1 MIKKKKSTI
10 RERRLLNCTS
20 IKIVNIC
27 SLREWKVKQQTEKR
41 YLQFYKE
48 LRTRIYNELQINKK
62 MAVTKQMVGHS
73 RVDNSKLQ
81 LEHITHIPCK

>member
-1 MIKKKKSTI
+1 M
-10 RERRLLNCTS
+10 
-20 IKIVNIC
+20 
-27 SLREWKVKQQTEKR
+27 
-41 YLQFYKE
+41 QFYKE

-81 LEHITHIPCK
+81 LEHMLPANRDSVLFTSEFPEPSMVPGT